1 MKKIG
6 VLFGWE
12 NSFPSALVE
21 QINARRPTGAVAE
34 FLQTG
39 AVLANQA
46 PHYAVIVDRI
56 SHEIPFY
63 RTFLKHAALNGTA
76 VINDPFWAST
86 DDKFFNYA
94 LAVRLGVAVP
104 PTVLLPQKAYAP
116 GTTEKS
122 LRNLEF
128 PLDWD
133 AVFAAV
139 GEHGYVKPVQGSGG
153 RDVREVR
160 GRSEFFRAYD
170 QSRNL
175 CMVYQKAVEFS
186 EYYRCFVVGRKKVRI
201 MAYDP
206 YRQFA
211 ERYLKGTVRATSFRA
226 RKLHA
231 RMEED
236 ALKLC
241 RALGYDLNTVEF
253 AVEKG
258 VPYAIDFM
266 NPVPDADV
274 NSVGPHHFEWIVRQT
289 AELAIAMARNA
300 PRAPEARRP
309 AIPDARVKR
318 AKKGRAA
325 ASAERT
331 ETMLEPVG

>member
-21 QINARRPTGAVAE
+21 QINALRPPGIAAE
-34 FLQTG
+34 FVQTG
-39 AVLANQA
+39 AVLAHQA
-46 PHYAVIVDRI
+46 PRYAVIVDRI
-56 SHEIPFY
+56 SHDIPFY

-76 VINDPFWAST
+76 VVNDPFRASS

-94 LAVRLGVAVP
+94 LAHRLGVAVP
-104 PTVLLPQKAYAP
+104 TTVLLPQKEYAA

-128 PLDWD
+128 PIDWD

-139 GEHGYVKPVQGSGG
+139 GEHGYVKPVNGSGG
-153 RDVREVR
+153 REVHEVR
-160 GRSEFFRAYD
+160 GRNEFFSAYD
-170 QSRNL
+170 QSRSL
-175 CMVYQKAVEFS
+175 CMVYQKAVEHT
-186 EYYRCFVVGRKKVRI
+186 EYFRCFVVGRKKARI

-206 YRQFA
+206 RRPYGQC
-211 ERYLKGTVRATSFRA
+211 YLKGTARATSFSA
-226 RKLHA
+226 RKLYA
-231 RMEED
+231 RMEQD

-253 AVEKG
+253 AVDKG

-289 AELAIAMARNA
+289 AELVIARARTA
-300 PRAPEARRP
+300 PRSQTSERPARAKRAGKKGTAMIEAREQ
-309 AIPDARVKR
+309 AILVA
-318 AKKGRAA
+318 
-325 ASAERT
+325 
-331 ETMLEPVG
+331 VG